1 MRTQPVRVKD
11 NSKAPNP
18 PKKNTSEGFKE
29 FSHYVRVIAICGRC
43 KTVYVGY
50 VAVPVL
56 EIKEPYPSEEEAF
69 INFHTRCPRD
79 GALLN
84 WTISVRRKEE
94 D

>member
-1 MRTQPVRVKD
+1 MTARPVRVKD
-11 NSKAPNP
+11 NPRAHNP
-18 PKKNTSEGFKE
+18 PNRNTSEGFKE
-29 FSHYVRVIAICGRC
+29 FSHYARVIAICGRC

-56 EIKEPYPSEEEAF
+56 QIEEPYPSEEEAF

-84 WTISVRRKEE
+84 WTINVRRKEE

>member
-1 MRTQPVRVKD
+1 MPAQPTIVKD
-11 NSKAPNP
+11 NSEASNL
-18 PKKNTSEGFKE
+18 PKKNTSGGFKE
-29 FSHYVRVIAICGRC
+29 FSHYARVIAICGRC

-56 EIKEPYPSEEEAF
+56 QIEEPYPSEEEAF